1 MRGANVGAHRIAGL
15 LEFAAVKLTPWM
27 LSLTGFC
34 IVLALTGG
42 FVLKQMRA
50 ESLKPRQETEQPAQ
64 FASMETVPV
73 ALSDILPGT
82 RIEAGYLTEAPILSS
97 KVRKHRDTVRSAKAL
112 VGRIAKQKI
121 SVATPIRLSMFYPV
135 NRKPEIRI
143 PPGQR
148 LVSVTVEQQS
158 GFLNGLIQ
166 SGSYV
171 DVFATIDTTST
182 GKDSEVVQLFEGVRV
197 YEVFSSADVA
207 VNRNEAV
214 LELDSDQQKVML
226 LAKERGRISLT
237 YNPEGPGTAGLATD
251 SLASR
256 AMLHESGLRTKSPAP
271 DHDSVAQQAPEA
283 APAFVTE
290 QFRDGIRSNAMYD
303 NAGARM
309 QPSFR
314 EQRTSRSSDQSARQ
328 ITEAQPISWLQSS
341 NGPSRD
347 SVLR

>member
-1 MRGANVGAHRIAGL
+1 M
-15 LEFAAVKLTPWM
+15 KLTPWM
-27 LSLTGFC
+27 LSLAGFC
-34 IVLALTGG
+34 IVVALTGG
-42 FVLKQMRA
+42 FVFKQMRA
-50 ESLKPRQETEQPAQ
+50 ESMKPRQATEQPAH

-82 RIEAGYLTEAPILSS
+82 RMEAEYLTEAHILST
-97 KVRKHRDTVRSAKAL
+97 KVREHRDTVRSAKAL

-148 LVSVTVEQQS
+148 LVSVPIEQQS
-158 GFLNGLIQ
+158 GFLSGLIQ

-171 DVFATIDTTST
+171 DVFATIDSTST
-182 GKDSEVVQLFEGVRV
+182 GNGSEVVQLFEGVRV
-197 YEVFSSADVA
+197 YEVFSPPDAA
-207 VNRNEAV
+207 LNQNEAV
-214 LELDSDQQKVML
+214 LELDPDQQKVML

-256 AMLHESGLRTKSPAP
+256 AMLRGNSLRTKSPTP
-271 DHDSVAQQAPEA
+271 DHDSIPQQAPEST
-283 APAFVTE
+283 PAFVTE
-290 QFRDGIRSNAMYD
+290 QFRDGVRSHAMYD

-309 QPSFR
+309 QPSIS
-314 EQRTSRSSDQSARQ
+314 EQRSNRSSNQSARRN
-328 ITEAQPISWLQSS
+328 TEAQPISWHQTNALAPRQ
-341 NGPSRD
+341 
-347 SVLR
+347 VIVAQ